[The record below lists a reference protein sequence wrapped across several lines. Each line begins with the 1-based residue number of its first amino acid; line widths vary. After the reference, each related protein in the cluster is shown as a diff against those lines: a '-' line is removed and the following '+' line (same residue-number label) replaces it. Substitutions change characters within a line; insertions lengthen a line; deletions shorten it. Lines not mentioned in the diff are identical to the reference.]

1 MRAVGGHSVAERR
14 EGSGTPGSLV
24 CSEDHMTGQA
34 TWPVST
40 GLRWPHRHVRG
51 AGGTLPGAPGA
62 GWAAGWQPHPLRL
75 PAVVW
80 VSASRAAST
89 SFPLGQA
96 VVPPVGLSL
105 DACCTSVSTSHSHFP
120 DSGHG
125 VSDVTPGFAGWRQP
139 VFSSPTPQLPGLHPT
154 LLCLRGAFA
163 QS

>member
-62 GWAAGWQPHPLRL
+62 GRGCFWA
-75 PAVVW
+75 
-80 VSASRAAST
+80 
-89 SFPLGQA
+89 QA
-96 VVPPVGLSL
+96 VFGGDENILEL
-105 DACCTSVSTSHSHFP
+105 
-120 DSGHG
+120 DSG
-125 VSDVTPGFAGWRQP
+125 DAT
-139 VFSSPTPQLPGLHPT
+139 
-154 LLCLRGAFA
+154 
-163 QS
+163 